1 MELLYTMYCDTLGW
15 DLPANLG
22 QRYQRVKWIHLHYDF
37 RSALHY
43 WRRGELTLGEWWQSW
58 RGRKTYAVFSWSDP
72 GPFIGDVLSTLARG
86 ARRTLRPNPMEG
98 DPGGA

>member
-22 QRYQRVKWIHLHYDF
+22 QRYQGVKWIHLHYDL